1 MVNKGDFKM
10 MDFIESIWY
19 KIETKFEAWIYP
31 GYFTRNLLF
40 NRYDLIKIPG
50 VKPWECVDVSIKMR
64 YAIFELIKNFVEKEN
79 GIESLTWEEHG
90 SCILTGPKYGEHNTV
105 IIYPELKDKFI
116 AELLKEI
123 YDFYTK
129 EWPQIEKESDYL
141 LMVWSHYV
149 SEVRIENNVLVKG
162 KSPYTL
168 ESPVIKEL
176 NWDILLK
183 YIEEKDNLFKS
194 NIVHDVYTNTQ
205 KELSKKI
212 KYYMHLA
219 VEIYEY
225 LWI

>member
-1 MVNKGDFKM
+1 

-19 KIETKFEAWIYP
+19 KIKFKFEEWIYP

-40 NRYDLIKIPG
+40 NRYDLIKIPE
-50 VKPWECVDVSIKMR
+50 VKPWEYADVSIKMR
-64 YAIFELIKNFVEKEN
+64 SAIFELIKDFVEKEN
-79 GIESLTWEEHG
+79 GIKSLIWEEPG
-90 SCILTGPKYGEHNTV
+90 SSIWTGPKYGERNDA
-105 IIYPELKDKFI
+105 IIYPELKGKLI

-149 SEVRIENNVLVKG
+149 SEIRIENKVLVNG
-162 KSPYTL
+162 KPPYTL

-176 NWDILLK
+176 DWNILLK
-183 YIEEKDNLFKS
+183 YIKEKDNLFKS
-194 NIVHDVYTNTQ
+194 NIVHDAYTNTQ

-212 KYYMHLA
+212 RYYMHLA
-219 VEIYEY
+219 IEIYEY
-225 LWI
+225 LWT

>member
-1 MVNKGDFKM
+1 M
-10 MDFIESIWY
+10 MDFIENIWY
-19 KIETKFEAWIYP
+19 KLKSKFEAWICP

-40 NRYDLIKIPG
+40 NRYDLIKIPE
-50 VKPWECVDVSIKMR
+50 VKPWEWADVSIKMR
-64 YAIFELIKNFVEKEN
+64 SAIFELIKDFVEKEK
-79 GIESLTWEEHG
+79 GIESLMWEELG
-90 SCILTGPKYGEHNTV
+90 SSILTGPKYGERNAA

-141 LMVWSHYV
+141 LTVWSKYV
-149 SEVRIENNVLVKG
+149 SEIRIENKVLVHG
-162 KSPYTL
+162 KPPYTL

-176 NWDILLK
+176 DWDILLK
-183 YIEEKDNLFKS
+183 YIGEKDNLFKD
-194 NIVHDVYTNTQ
+194 NILHDAYTNTQ
-205 KELSKKI
+205 TEIYKKI

-225 LWI
+225 LWT